1 MRDFTNTLDI
11 LILDL
16 SLMLLIYFRLYSEA
30 IKTLRT
36 MIMTLKEVEIILR
49 SMARMDKKENKKKE
63 FNMHF
68 KKNLKG
74 TKH

>member
-49 SMARMDKKENKKKE
+49 SITKMD
-63 FNMHF
+63 
-68 KKNLKG
+68 
-74 TKH
+74 